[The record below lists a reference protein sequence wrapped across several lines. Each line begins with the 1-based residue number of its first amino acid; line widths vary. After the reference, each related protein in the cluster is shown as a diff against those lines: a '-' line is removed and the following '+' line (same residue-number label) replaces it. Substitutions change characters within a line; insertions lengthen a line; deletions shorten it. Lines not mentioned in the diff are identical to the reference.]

1 MYFSEFLRA
10 YFLFDIDILIFV
22 IKYFVFSLLSFLIN
36 YLISISYPISIV
48 YILIIEINNF
58 DIEYQMV
65 INLIEN
71 KKV

>member
-22 IKYFVFSLLSFLIN
+22 IKYFIFSLLSFLIN

>member
-36 YLISISYPISIV
+36 YLISYPISIV